1 MGDATLHRHGNT
13 IPGPNGPPIVPFPR
27 KHLALSAPGGALVLS
42 PLETPLRMRGSGSGE
57 RSRGCPLCD
66 PTNAMPANAGTHS
79 GHLGTFSAAGRRLLI
94 FVGSSYRPLLRM
106 GELTQMCQL
115 IPDIFSFPPC
125 TAQKVNC
132 PEGAREA
139 PLEGFLFDVL
149 KRKWGGAFRQ
159 AKPVSLRRFA
169 ASRQELSLCGSSEN
183 SGTFMKYPPDP
194 KILLRFP
201 RYGPSGPGGYPPAGG
216 RTPPPSAPRPP
227 A

>member
-1 MGDATLHRHGNT
+1 M
-13 IPGPNGPPIVPFPR
+13 PFPR

-125 TAQKVNC
+125 TAH
-132 PEGAREA
+132 
-139 PLEGFLFDVL
+139 FLFDVS
-149 KRKWGGAFRQ
+149 KRKWGVHSPRQ
-159 AKPVSLRRFA
+159 SR
-169 ASRQELSLCGSSEN
+169 ASCPGSRDAPCTIMTRS
-183 SGTFMKYPPDP
+183 KQ
-194 KILLRFP
+194 
-201 RYGPSGPGGYPPAGG
+201 PSCEIPQ
-216 RTPPPSAPRPP
+216 SMV
-227 A
+227 